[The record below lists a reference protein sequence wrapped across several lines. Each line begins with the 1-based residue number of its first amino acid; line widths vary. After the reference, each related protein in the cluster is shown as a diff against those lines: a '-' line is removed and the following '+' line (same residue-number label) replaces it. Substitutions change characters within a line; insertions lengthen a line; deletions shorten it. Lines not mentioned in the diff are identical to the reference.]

1 MMSLL
6 FSSHWARKRGMSC
19 SVRALRGFFNV
30 EGASLCEA
38 CALVDASSTVVRAAA
53 SHSFAGLMAR
63 ATFVDDLCRTTD
75 FPPP

>member
-6 FSSHWARKRGMSC
+6 LASHWARNRGISC
-19 SVRALRGFFNV
+19 SWRALRGFFV
-30 EGASLCEA
+30 EASLCEA
-38 CALVDASSTVVRAAA
+38 CALVDASSTEVRAAA